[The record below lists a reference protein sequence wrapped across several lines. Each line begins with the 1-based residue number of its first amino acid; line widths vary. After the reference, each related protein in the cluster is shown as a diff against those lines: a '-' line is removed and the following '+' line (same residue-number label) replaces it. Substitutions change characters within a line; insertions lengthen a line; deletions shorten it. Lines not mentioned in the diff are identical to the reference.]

1 MQLNVKIQF
10 SGHLVV
16 HEISLHKTSLILLA
30 TRLFIEEKEERANL
44 FLFGKT
50 EAKDINSIMYSMIKY
65 NFVHPVRGCAM
76 TYSKSRRNWHG
87 RRVRS
92 RLSLFL

>member
-16 HEISLHKTSLILLA
+16 HEIGLLKTSLILLA
-30 TRLFIEEKEERANL
+30 TRLFTEGRGERANL

-50 EAKDINSIMYSMIKY
+50 EAKNINSIMYSIY
-65 NFVHPVRGCAM
+65 LVA
-76 TYSKSRRNWHG
+76 Y
-87 RRVRS
+87 
-92 RLSLFL
+92 LSSYHEKAINALYELA